1 MSRQESCHASTVKP
15 TGKHRHR
22 KLAWH
27 QETLPEAVWGT
38 RESHNATKQVDMQL
52 SSSAADET
60 DVSSRELSCKSG
72 SPGVEGLLCAGD
84 LAGPSRRRLGRQ
96 EVCPEAV
103 LGARRPVLSAQD
115 EAVFGARSPRR
126 PVWRPSWAP
135 GGPSRAPG
143 APCRGRLGARPVLSA
158 RLERQDSSGGRLE
171 RQEARL
177 ERHEPRAEAV
187 WAPGGPSGRQEARF
201 ERQEAH
207 PGPS

>member
-15 TGKHRHR
+15 TGKHRRR

-72 SPGVEGLLCAGD
+72 SSGVEGLLCAGH
-84 LAGPSRRRLGRQ
+84 LAGPSRGRLGRQ
-96 EVCPEAV
+96 EACPEAV
-103 LGARRPVLSAQD
+103 LGARRPVLSAQE

-158 RLERQDSSGGRLE
+158 RLERQDPSGGRLE

-177 ERHEPRAEAV
+177 ERHELRAEAV
-187 WAPGGPSGRQEARF
+187 WAPGGPF
-201 ERQEAH
+201 
-207 PGPS
+207 

>member
-15 TGKHRHR
+15 TGKHRRR

-72 SPGVEGLLCAGD
+72 SSGVEGLLCAGH
-84 LAGPSRRRLGRQ
+84 LAGPSRGRLGRQ
-96 EVCPEAV
+96 EACPEAV
-103 LGARRPVLSAQD
+103 LGARRPVLSARRGTQGRERQED
-115 EAVFGARSPRR
+115 RPEAVFGARSARR

-158 RLERQDSSGGRLE
+158 RLERQDPSGGRLE
-171 RQEARL
+171 HQEARL

-187 WAPGGPSGRQEARF
+187 WAPGGPF
-201 ERQEAH
+201 
-207 PGPS
+207 